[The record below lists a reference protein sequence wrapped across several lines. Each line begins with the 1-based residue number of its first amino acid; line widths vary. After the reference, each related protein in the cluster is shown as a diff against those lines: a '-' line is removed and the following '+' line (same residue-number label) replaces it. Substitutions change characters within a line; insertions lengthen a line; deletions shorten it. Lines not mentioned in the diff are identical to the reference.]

1 METNDALRK
10 TLLSLAGTGIE
21 TLVRSVQE
29 VREGNLQELEQQILI
44 QTLAPAL
51 KLVPTLLIGCG

>member
-10 TLLSLAGTGIE
+10 TLLSLAGAGIE

-29 VREGNLQELEQQILI
+29 VRERNLQELEQQILI